1 MQSEQINEVAAA
13 IVAAQ
18 AELTNPPK
26 SKTVH
31 VASRTT
37 GQRFTY
43 SFAPLPDILD
53 AVRPVLAKHKLAV
66 LQIIRDRVLETRLV
80 HQSGQWLASTYLL
93 PEIQDS
99 QAFGSAITYGRRY
112 SLCAILGIA
121 GDDDDDAELAD
132 KAALQAEEE
141 AKAEAVERMRTKV
154 KGTRHSAYDGRELA
168 PGEDPAPKQAEP
180 TGDDLTRIDSR
191 LAELLQRDGIT
202 LAALKAYYVGK
213 GHMPASVE
221 PENLPADYI
230 GGLTRTENWKKAVA
244 AMKGAN

>member
-1 MQSEQINEVAAA
+1 MQSEEIDQVAAA

-31 VASRTT
+31 A
-37 GQRFTY
+37 GAKKY

-66 LQIIRDRVLETRLV
+66 LQIIRERILETRLV
-80 HQSGQWLASTYLL
+80 HESGQWLGSTYLL
-93 PEIQDS
+93 PEISDS
-99 QAFGSAITYGRRY
+99 QAMGSAITYGRRY

-132 KAALQAEEE
+132 KAALQAQEDAKE
-141 AKAEAVERMRTKV
+141 AARARMAERKA
-154 KGTRHSAYDGRELA
+154 GTRHSAYDGRELA
-168 PGEDPAPKQAEP
+168 PGEDPAPKPKPEADA
-180 TGDDLTRIDSR
+180 DDLTLVDSR
-191 LAELLQRDGIT
+191 LADLLRKDGIT

-221 PENLPADYI
+221 PVDLPADYI
-230 GGLTRTENWKKAVA
+230 GGLTQPANWKKAVT
-244 AMKGAN
+244 AMKGATK